1 MNINYQY
8 SDIEPQFIVN
18 NRNLGRNEYTINFD
32 VEVLGKK
39 ERTSDK
45 KYRYQS
51 ISLPPGISDRDT
63 VISKLVCSHYT
74 NDEMTAVINNYLLDD
89 GDEESIAEFK
99 EMQNWR
105 KHSKEIADK
114 FEAAISDEK

>member
-8 SDIEPQFIVN
+8 SDIVPQFVVC

-32 VEVLGKK
+32 VEELGKRD
-39 ERTSDK
+39 RTSDK
-45 KYRYQS
+45 KYRFQS
-51 ISLPPGISDRDT
+51 ISLPPGKFDRNT

-99 EMQNWR
+99 EMQAWR

-114 FEAAISDEK
+114 FEAFIAG